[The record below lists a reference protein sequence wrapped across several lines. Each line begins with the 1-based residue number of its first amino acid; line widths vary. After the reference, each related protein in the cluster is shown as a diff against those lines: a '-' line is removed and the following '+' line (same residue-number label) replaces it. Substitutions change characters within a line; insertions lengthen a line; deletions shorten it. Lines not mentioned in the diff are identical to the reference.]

1 MRSEGGV
8 GERSDSFDVDDLGL
22 AGRSRGRE
30 ATVTVTAR
38 PGRRG
43 RSGSRG
49 AAWDLELA
57 ATRRWC
63 KCSEW
68 RAVKAFDIAMDMA
81 MAAWPESGR
90 SRGWRLGRVCFA
102 VGRREDMGILTSCCL
117 VSCRCECD
125 CASGPTAFD
134 SEEGFLVGSGAV
146 GS

>member
-1 MRSEGGV
+1 MVRSEGGV
-8 GERSDSFDVDDLGL
+8 GERSDSFDVDLGL
-22 AGRSRGRE
+22 AGRSRGRD
-30 ATVTVTAR
+30 ATVTVTAAR

-81 MAAWPESGR
+81 MAARPENGR
-90 SRGWRLGRVCFA
+90 SRGGRAEDERLEYWTVWVYGSFA
-102 VGRREDMGILTSCCL
+102 VGTRVSGIW
-117 VSCRCECD
+117 
-125 CASGPTAFD
+125 
-134 SEEGFLVGSGAV
+134 GS
-146 GS
+146 